1 MFAGQGTY
9 RPATSPT
16 EARTAEPY
24 PMDTRLNVLGNIQV
38 AAPCSADWNLM
49 TGNDRLRFCGEC
61 KLNVYNLS
69 AMTADQILGLIR
81 ETEGRLCGRFYR
93 RPDGTILTQDCPKG
107 FRAIVRRRLVGV
119 GCKISTVAICLA
131 GLIGGSR
138 LLASDACNSGSQV
151 AWLVKIRQWFNP
163 PSPVIMGE
171 IYVPPA
177 KSGPGVVL
185 PDDLGQL

>member
-1 MFAGQGTY
+1 
-9 RPATSPT
+9 
-16 EARTAEPY
+16 
-24 PMDTRLNVLGNIQV
+24 MDTRLNVLGKIEV
-38 AAPCSADWNLM
+38 AASCSADWNDM
-49 TGNDRLRFCGEC
+49 TGNDRLRFCGDC

-107 FRAIVRRRLVGV
+107 LRAIVRRRLVGV
-119 GCKISTVAICLA
+119 GCKIAAAVLLLA
-131 GLIGGSR
+131 GFVCGSR
-138 LLASDACNSGSQV
+138 LLVSHTGNSGGQV

-171 IYVPPA
+171 IYVPPNP
-177 KSGPGVVL
+177 SGPGVML